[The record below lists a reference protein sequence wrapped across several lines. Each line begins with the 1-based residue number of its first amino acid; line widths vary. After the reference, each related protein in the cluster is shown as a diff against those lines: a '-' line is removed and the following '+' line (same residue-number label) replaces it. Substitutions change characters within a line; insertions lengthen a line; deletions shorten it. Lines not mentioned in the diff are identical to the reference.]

1 MSAALCA
8 FGADHS
14 VNKNDY
20 KLSNKNL
27 EKVALS
33 RGLLEAEESFHV
45 GSVYASYQT
54 EVGEVAFLLFGLF
67 GQDVALESVFSL
79 DFS

>member
-33 RGLLEAEESFHV
+33 RGLLEAEESLDVHLV
-45 GSVYASYQT
+45 HLGYGS
-54 EVGEVAFLLFGLF
+54 EVVEVTLLLLGLLGE
-67 GQDVALESVFSL
+67 DVAVVSVFSL